1 MLREPGDHVA
11 AARRREEETW
21 TGVGEDWLD
30 SLGESEP
37 LEIGRPLA
45 SGQRVRVF
53 GGYDTNPAWLKDD
66 PDGYEGVVVE
76 FIPGGRASAAVIALD
91 VPLFAGGIE
100 GEIVVL
106 EQAWEGIPGAKPR
119 RESMSSCAT
128 SHPSTRGG
136 RIAAAAHGSSRTRPS
151 RSSKAEPRRHGAPRL
166 QLAKGTPRTS
176 GQRRLASGPT
186 STCVRSLRMKS
197 NRVSAAR

>member
-45 SGQRVRVF
+45 QGQRVRVF

-76 FIPGGRASAAVIALD
+76 FIPGRNELPAAVIALD

-100 GEIVVL
+100 GGIVVL
-106 EQAWEGIPGAKPR
+106 EQAWEGIRWGQTSPRVHVELCDFEPEHARWQERRRGAWIESHATFEVVPG
-119 RESMSSCAT
+119 
-128 SHPSTRGG
+128 
-136 RIAAAAHGSSRTRPS
+136 
-151 RSSKAEPRRHGAPRL
+151 
-166 QLAKGTPRTS
+166 
-176 GQRRLASGPT
+176 
-186 STCVRSLRMKS
+186 
-197 NRVSAAR
+197 

>member
-21 TGVGEDWLD
+21 TGVAEDWLDSLD

-45 SGQRVRVF
+45 QGQRVRVF

-76 FIPGGRASAAVIALD
+76 FIPGRNELPAAVVALD

-100 GEIVVL
+100 GGIVVL
-106 EQAWEGIPGAKPR
+106 EQAWEGIRWGQTSPRVHVELCDFEPEHARWQERRRGAWI
-119 RESMSSCAT
+119 ESHAT
-128 SHPSTRGG
+128 FEVVAG
-136 RIAAAAHGSSRTRPS
+136 
-151 RSSKAEPRRHGAPRL
+151 
-166 QLAKGTPRTS
+166 
-176 GQRRLASGPT
+176 
-186 STCVRSLRMKS
+186 
-197 NRVSAAR
+197 